1 MLEGK
6 DNEENAVRRF
16 IEWFGDCPMVA
27 HNAKFDVSFLEMA
40 YKSITLEHLLIRY
53 RYS

>member
-6 DNEENAVRRF
+6 DNEENAVKRF
-16 IEWFGDCPMVA
+16 IEWFGDLPMVA

-40 YKSITLEHLLIRY
+40 YKKYITLIY
-53 RYS
+53 R